1 MRLLIHT
8 DGAARGN
15 PGPAGAGAVLRDPAS
30 GNVVAQI
37 ATYLGERTNNYAEWT
52 AVALA
57 LEEALLQG
65 ATHVDVRMDSELVA
79 RQISGR
85 YRVKHSDLKP
95 IHARVMSL
103 LGRFEAY
110 TVGHVPRELNREADR
125 LSNVA
130 IDQLRS
136 P

>member
-15 PGPAGAGAVLRDPAS
+15 PGPAGAGAVLRDAADGS
-30 GNVVAQI
+30 LVAEI
-37 ATYLGERTNNYAEWT
+37 ATFLGVRTNNYAEWT

-65 ATHVDVRMDSELVA
+65 ATHVDLRMDSQLVA
-79 RQISGR
+79 RQITGQ
-85 YRVKHSDLKP
+85 YRVKHPDLKP
-95 IHARVMSL
+95 IHAQVMSL
-103 LGRFEAY
+103 LSRFAGY
-110 TVGHVPRELNREADR
+110 TVGHVPRELNKEADR

-136 P
+136 

>member
-1 MRLLIHT
+1 MRLVINT

-15 PGPAGAGAVLRDPAS
+15 PGPAGAGAVLRDS
-30 GNVVAQI
+30 SDGRVVAEI

-65 ATHVDVRMDSELVA
+65 ATAIDLRMDSELVA

-85 YRVKHSDLKP
+85 YRVKHANLKP
-95 IHARVMSL
+95 IHERVMAL
-103 LGRFEAY
+103 LGRFESY
-110 TVGHVPRELNREADR
+110 TVGHVPRELNKEADR

-130 IDQLRS
+130 IDQLRER
-136 P
+136 